1 MNGYASSR
9 AGTPK
14 VERPRAEP
22 QRAEAGTRSIAVEVY
37 GRWDAL
43 ALSKQLS
50 SYHSFLVEH
59 HAGRWVVHARTP
71 GCRGEELDD
80 ALRAV
85 DDWAAQHGLDRVSCQ
100 VDGTKR
106 R

>member
-1 MNGYASSR
+1 MNGYAPS
-9 AGTPK
+9 
-14 VERPRAEP
+14 RAEP
-22 QRAEAGTRSIAVEVY
+22 RQAEPRARSIAVEVE

-50 SYHSFLVEH
+50 SYHSFVVEH

-71 GCRGEELDD
+71 GCRGEALDD

-85 DDWAAQHGLDRVSCQ
+85 EDWAAQHELDRVALR
-100 VDGTKR
+100 VDGTELR
-106 R
+106 